1 MEKNFLIEFGGE
13 RNEVFQK
20 ISQNIRGNPE
30 LQLLDWLREFR
41 TGKRLE
47 RIQKAQLQ
55 SGVAL
60 GRGEY
65 YVSYNRIAKH
75 PVMEEA
81 LTRARL
87 NCFTRF
93 EENPPLYFGVGGGS
107 RMLCRGLPFDILA
120 MILAGEKLRRELGLE
135 KCYIILA
142 DRITSTNIGKADFT
156 EGGIN
161 RVLTGEKELL
171 EIVLRKFGI
180 EDHWLSFL
188 ETGFKEVL
196 GESLYKVYEETISD
210 ADSAPFMGGHHYAEE
225 TAITEALVNQEKGGI
240 KLGWFIRNPPKIGGH
255 FGYVMDEQPFD
266 ARFLLYTAYKDLPN
280 RVSFAYTKAGVR
292 LFPGKTGLLE
302 KAAPYLCYYPE
313 NRILLR
319 PKEDPV
325 KKLGA
330 ATKSGGG
337 FNFVWTREFF
347 QGICSLFEELILKSE
362 ISVSNEEDF
371 PGEKIA
377 RKMKE
382 ISSFVFEGEEKKA
395 EKIWETTFPDT
406 TVL

>member
-41 TGKRLE
+41 SGKRLE

-75 PVMEEA
+75 PVMEA

-120 MILAGEKLRRELGLE
+120 MILAGEKLRKELNLG
-135 KCYIILA
+135 KCYIVLA
-142 DRITSTNIGKADFT
+142 DRITYTNVGKADSDFT
-156 EGGIN
+156 KGGID
-161 RVLTGEKELL
+161 RVLRGEKKLL
-171 EIVLRKFGI
+171 EIVFRKLGI
-180 EDHWLSFL
+180 EDHWIPFL
-188 ETGFKEVL
+188 ETRFKEVL

-225 TAITEALVNQEKGGI
+225 TAITEALVNQGKGGI
-240 KLGWFIRNPPKIGGH
+240 KLGWFIREPPKIGGH

-266 ARFLLYTAYKDLPN
+266 VRFILYTAHKDLPN
-280 RVSFAYTKAGVR
+280 RVSFVYTKAGLR

-302 KAAPYLCYYPE
+302 KVAPYLCYQPE
-313 NRILLR
+313 KRILLH

-337 FNFVWTREFF
+337 FNFAWTREFF
-347 QGICSLFEELILKSE
+347 QGICLLFEELILKKE
-362 ISVSNEEDF
+362 ILVPKEETF
-371 PGEKIA
+371 PGERIA
-377 RKMKE
+377 RKMEE
-382 ISSFVFEGEEKKA
+382 ILRFIFQGKEGEE
-395 EKIWETTFPDT
+395 IWETTFPDT